1 MKKKVELKFEVTLDM
16 EKIVE
21 AYPNYKVSFRN
32 ERDFIEMISNS
43 MIDGATGGVE
53 NTMEK
58 FGYDIKEI

>member
-16 EKIVE
+16 EKIVV

-58 FGYDIKEI
+58 FGYGIKKV